1 MRNTIYECSDSHG
14 HHIFL
19 RLGEDGLSCGGVCVG
34 ADQELEAVVV
44 LLQQVCALEVVHHQ
58 EVWLDHVGGRGEEV
72 LQDLDL
78 PDGSP
83 GRALLQLPPLPV
95 PGDRH
100 QLQQQ
105 RVDGDCRG
113 CCYECKTCQRSY
125 QSRQGVDH
133 GGPRSVLQGVGVVV
147 IVQVVIVVV
156 FTLADPLQR
165 KIEVIVV
172 ILVVNKPRTDVLS
185 GSCVS
190 PKRNY
195 NL

>member
-1 MRNTIYECSDSHG
+1 M
-14 HHIFL
+14 
-19 RLGEDGLSCGGVCVG
+19 
-34 ADQELEAVVV
+34 
-44 LLQQVCALEVVHHQ
+44 
-58 EVWLDHVGGRGEEV
+58 
-72 LQDLDL
+72 
-78 PDGSP
+78 
-83 GRALLQLPPLPV
+83 
-95 PGDRH
+95 
-100 QLQQQ
+100 
-105 RVDGDCRG
+105 
-113 CCYECKTCQRSY
+113 
-125 QSRQGVDH
+125 
-133 GGPRSVLQGVGVVV
+133 V